1 MRSFRVELGSDN
13 VAVIVHAGDVGE
25 WTGGLADLRSSL
37 SSHRRPVGGRAKVGS
52 APWRLSVSRCLSPLL
67 VPGRPA
73 CLDIRNTHECQ
84 TPRSVDELAFYHSCH
99 RLAVRYVPQV
109 KLRAI
114 VWTLP
119 TVLLIAASAI
129 ACSQPAEPIAT
140 ADERNQA
147 QADCEKL
154 GIEYYANVL
163 EGVQVKSV
171 YIHDIQIE
179 DLANGGVSVRGWTK
193 TIDYHQKD
201 RSFFCVV
208 KKVDGEFQPAEL
220 K

>member
-1 MRSFRVELGSDN
+1 M
-13 VAVIVHAGDVGE
+13 
-25 WTGGLADLRSSL
+25 
-37 SSHRRPVGGRAKVGS
+37 
-52 APWRLSVSRCLSPLL
+52 
-67 VPGRPA
+67 
-73 CLDIRNTHECQ
+73 
-84 TPRSVDELAFYHSCH
+84 
-99 RLAVRYVPQV
+99 
-109 KLRAI
+109 KLRAM

-119 TVLLIAASAI
+119 TLLLIAASAI

-171 YIHDIQIE
+171 YTHDIQIE
-179 DLANGGVSVRGWTK
+179 DLANGGVSVSGWTK

>member
-1 MRSFRVELGSDN
+1 M
-13 VAVIVHAGDVGE
+13 
-25 WTGGLADLRSSL
+25 
-37 SSHRRPVGGRAKVGS
+37 
-52 APWRLSVSRCLSPLL
+52 
-67 VPGRPA
+67 
-73 CLDIRNTHECQ
+73 
-84 TPRSVDELAFYHSCH
+84 
-99 RLAVRYVPQV
+99 
-109 KLRAI
+109 

-119 TVLLIAASAI
+119 TLLLIAASAI

-171 YIHDIQIE
+171 YTHDIQIE